1 MIKKKIK
8 PGFSDY
14 LNEAFNAGL
23 IIKGMGEIPV
33 NKLFILGSII
43 LGFSNPGF
51 WFIGLALEMI
61 YLYFLSTNPRFQRYV
76 ESKQYENIQKD
87 RNSKLNEIV
96 SSLDH
101 ELQKRLNKLNSN
113 LSELNKLMNWN
124 LDETSGFLNQSKQ
137 ETLNHLP
144 TIFLKLLKTKQLI
157 QESLARTKPEEI
169 NKELRKFEN
178 QLKTPNISAALEK
191 SLQGNIEIQRK
202 RLENLANAREN
213 ELLVEMELQRIES
226 QVALVREE
234 IALDSSPEGLSSNI
248 DRINA
253 TLGETQDWLNT
264 HSDFLRRLSGPPID
278 GLELDAAEGLEETV
292 TPPPPQREFE

>member
-1 MIKKKIK
+1 MIKKKKYK

-14 LNEAFNAGL
+14 LSEAFNAGL
-23 IIKGMGEIPV
+23 VIKGMGEIPV
-33 NKLFILGSII
+33 NKMFILGTFI
-43 LGFSNPGF
+43 LGFGNPGF
-51 WFIGLALEMI
+51 WFLGVALEMI
-61 YLYFLSTNPRFQRYV
+61 YLYYLSTNPRFQRYV
-76 ESKQYENIQKD
+76 EAKQFENIQKD
-87 RNSKLNEIV
+87 RTSKLHEIV
-96 SSLDH
+96 STLDS
-101 ELQKRLNKLNSN
+101 ELQLRLNKLNSN
-113 LSELNKLMNWN
+113 LAEINKLMNWN
-124 LDETSGFLNQSKQ
+124 LDETTGFLNQSKQ

-157 QESLARTKPEEI
+157 QQSLARTKPEEI

-191 SLQGNIEIQRK
+191 SLKANMEIQRK
-202 RLENLANAREN
+202 RLENLANAKEN

-226 QVALVREE
+226 QLALVREE

-264 HSDFLRRLSGPPID
+264 HTDFLRKLSGPPID
-278 GLELDAAEGLEETV
+278 DFDSGEIEEFTP
-292 TPPPPQREFE
+292 PPPPQREME